1 MFRTSNYELNRPLLL
16 HYKDHNKTKGKK
28 SVPKKG
34 KLKFGD
40 YKNCLKGINDIVL
53 SSNDGKK
60 IKINLLNRNTCINNK
75 DLVIEKEEI
84 NCSNIRKRYQNDN
97 ATKED
102 IKKHNSNLPLF
113 LDHSY
118 KH

>member
-60 IKINLLNRNTCINNK
+60 IKINLLNRNACINNK
-75 DLVIEKEEI
+75 DLVI
-84 NCSNIRKRYQNDN
+84 
-97 ATKED
+97 
-102 IKKHNSNLPLF
+102 
-113 LDHSY
+113 
-118 KH
+118 

>member
-1 MFRTSNYELNRPLLL
+1 MDTDSFIVYIKPNYIQKDIAEDVETMFRASNYQLNRPLLL
-16 HYKDHNKTKGKK
+16 QDHNKAKGKK

-53 SSNDGKK
+53 SSNEGKK
-60 IKINLLNRNTCINNK
+60 IKINLLNRNACINNK

-84 NCSNIRKRYQNDN
+84 NCSNIRKRYKND
-97 ATKED
+97 
-102 IKKHNSNLPLF
+102 
-113 LDHSY
+113 
-118 KH
+118 